1 MRNDVHLPNP
11 ESNICA
17 LGAAFLGMLWAAG
30 FALLP
35 DYLQFAVSAAGS
47 ADWRETLG
55 IWTVILR
62 HAVLLRG

>member
-1 MRNDVHLPNP
+1 MRNDCHLLNP
-11 ESNICA
+11 ESDICA

-35 DYLQFAVSAAGS
+35 DYLQFTLSASGS

-55 IWTVILR
+55 IWTAILR
-62 HAVLLRG
+62 HAAPLRG